1 MLKKIL
7 IDIRPEDV
15 SEEHPVDIDCLQ
27 VKQLNSRYHSVLL
40 SSEVQLNDLQPLL
53 TRKAWRGL
61 QQAVRAQ
68 RVADNWFCG
77 CCSKDVWQ

>member
-27 VKQLNSRYHSVLL
+27 VKQQPLPSVLL